1 MRAFL
6 LAKLILILR
15 DSESWYENLIE
26 TLWRISKETE
36 AKGPL
41 EVSSLKVF
49 ELTWDRIFSQRMTDE
64 EKSLLLSSMRYT
76 IRRLSRRLQK

>member
-36 AKGPL
+36 AKGAL

-49 ELTWDRIFSQRMTDE
+49 ELTWDRIFSERMTDK